1 MAVCEYKIPSGFSPN
16 NDLVH
21 DNFEIFNPLKIPI
34 DVLIYNRWGN
44 LVYEKKNYDDNFDG
58 NANSGL
64 VIGEGLP
71 DGTYFLVAEVK
82 LLSGEVDKVVKYI
95 TLRR

>member
-1 MAVCEYKIPSGFSPN
+1 
-16 NDLVH
+16 
-21 DNFEIFNPLKIPI
+21 
-34 DVLIYNRWGN
+34 